1 MVKILPLFCPH
12 LKADTPYGLNI
23 ILSIRLPKLPAKIAD
38 VHFQRTVRAVRRV
51 LADAVQQQRFG
62 DDLGWIPKEEL
73 SDGIFGPGQMNFA
86 AGRGYR
92 ACIRIQGQI
101 AESQDRGRG

>member
-51 LADAVQQQRFG
+51 LADAVQQQGFG
-62 DDLGWIPKEEL
+62 YHLGWVLHKEFE
-73 SDGIFGPGQMNFA
+73 DRIFGPCKPHLTAGQSHQ
-86 AGRGYR
+86 AG
-92 ACIRIQGQI
+92 IWIQGQT
-101 AESQDRGRG
+101 AEGQVT